1 MLEVDVSSRVFS
13 AADGSQLK
21 VLDKLHFKLTPGSFT
36 CIVGPSGC
44 GKTTTLRMILGLD
57 KGFEGQIQRL
67 GSGPVAVAFQEPRLL
82 PWRTVEQNIRLAL
95 PASREAMNLDALLDE
110 LGLLALRDFYPSE
123 LSLGLA
129 RRASLARAF
138 ALEPEL
144 LILDE
149 PFVSLDDSNARRM
162 RALLLSLWT
171 SRPTTA
177 LMVTHDITEAIQLSD
192 RILVFSERPATLLD
206 DVVLEVPR
214 SERDAEFCASI
225 LKRISAHSDG

>member
-1 MLEVDVSSRVFS
+1 
-13 AADGSQLK
+13 
-21 VLDKLHFKLTPGSFT
+21 
-36 CIVGPSGC
+36 
-44 GKTTTLRMILGLD
+44 
-57 KGFEGQIQRL
+57 
-67 GSGPVAVAFQEPRLL
+67 LL

-95 PASREAMNLDALLDE
+95 PASREAINLDALLDE

-149 PFVSLDDSNARRM
+149 PFVSLDESNARRL
-162 RALLLSLWT
+162 RALLMSLWT

-177 LMVTHDITEAIQLSD
+177 LMVTHDIAEAIQLSD

-206 DVVLEVPR
+206 DVSLEVPR
-214 SERDAEFCASI
+214 SERDTEFCASI